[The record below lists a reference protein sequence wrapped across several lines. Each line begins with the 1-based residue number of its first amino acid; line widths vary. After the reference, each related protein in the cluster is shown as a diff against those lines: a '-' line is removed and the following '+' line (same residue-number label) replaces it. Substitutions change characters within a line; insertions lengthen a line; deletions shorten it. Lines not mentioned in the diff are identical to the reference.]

1 MNSQID
7 FVNEKTRSG
16 LFKMT
21 IPLIVAMM
29 LNMAYNLVDSLW
41 IGNLLG
47 ENAMA
52 ALTSSTPIILLLTS
66 IGMGAA
72 NGLSIVLSQAIGAND
87 NTKTKSIL
95 STSLISYVVFCIVL
109 TVICECSLDRIL
121 NLLHTP
127 SEIFSMAKEYL
138 SVYLLGFLPVY
149 LYLYFT
155 AVLRSYGNTIFQVIA
170 ILFCTILNVILDPIF
185 IHLIGFSG
193 AAIAT
198 ILSQSIALILMVGYI
213 MKKKLFHF
221 SISLFDWT
229 QEKVL
234 LRKAL
239 PSVIQQSI
247 PPLSTSVLTSI
258 VSSFGV
264 TSIAAYGI
272 TGKLETVLFYPAMAL
287 NMAIT
292 TIVGQCIGAKRPDR
306 AKDYIKTSL
315 IYGTG
320 LLVILSALVV
330 AFAGNLSNLFLNST
344 DTAAIVKSYFLI
356 VSIGYILYT
365 VTSSFM
371 GAING
376 LGKPG
381 MGMYLMIFYYIIV
394 RMPLSYLLSHTYLA
408 LNGVWWA
415 VLISHVV
422 AVISAAVLFNLLFFK
437 VEIPEYGDKQIV

>member
-1 MNSQID
+1 MHSQID
-7 FVNEKTRSG
+7 FMNEKTRNG

-66 IGMGAA
+66 IGMGAT
-72 NGLSIVLSQAIGAND
+72 NGLVILLSQAIGAKD
-87 NTKTKSIL
+87 NAKTKRIL
-95 STSLISYVVFCIVL
+95 STSLTSTVVLCITL
-109 TVICECSLDRIL
+109 TIFCECSLDGIL
-121 NLLHTP
+121 NLLYTP
-127 SEIFSMAKEYL
+127 AEIFSMAKDYL
-138 SVYLLGFLPVY
+138 SLYLLGFLPVF

-170 ILFCTILNVILDPIF
+170 ILLCTILNVILDPIF
-185 IHLIGFSG
+185 IHIIGFSG

-198 ILSQSIALILMVGYI
+198 ILSQSIALLLMIGYI

-221 SISLFDWT
+221 NIALFAWAEAKTLLCKSFPSI
-229 QEKVL
+229 
-234 LRKAL
+234 
-239 PSVIQQSI
+239 IQQSI

-258 VSSFGV
+258 VSRFGV
-264 TSIAAYGI
+264 TAIAAYGI

-287 NMAIT
+287 NMAVT
-292 TIVGQCIGAKRPDR
+292 TIVGQCIGAKRLDL
-306 AKDYIKTSL
+306 AKEYLKTSL

-320 LLVILSALVV
+320 LLLVLSTLIVL
-330 AFAGNLSNLFLNST
+330 FSGNLSYLFLNSE
-344 DTAAIVKSYFLI
+344 DTATIVRTYFLI

-365 VTSSFM
+365 VTSCFM
-371 GAING
+371 GSING

-381 MGMYLMIFYYIIV
+381 IGMYLMIFYYLII
-394 RMPLSYLLSHTYLA
+394 RMPLAYLLSHTYLA

-415 VLISHVV
+415 ILISHVV
-422 AVISAAVLFNLLFFK
+422 AAVSATILFHFLSLKMKRN
-437 VEIPEYGDKQIV
+437 EQII

>member
-21 IPLIVAMM
+21 VPLIVAMM

-52 ALTSSTPIILLLTS
+52 ALTSSTPIILILTS
-66 IGMGAA
+66 IGMGAT
-72 NGLSIVLSQAIGAND
+72 NGLAILLSQAIGAKD
-87 NTKTKSIL
+87 NTRTQRIL
-95 STSLISYVVFCIVL
+95 STSLISTVALCIAL
-109 TVICECSLDRIL
+109 TLICECSLDGIL

-127 SEIFSMAKEYL
+127 SEIFSMAKDYL
-138 SVYLLGFLPVY
+138 SIYLLGFLPVF

-155 AVLRSYGNTIFQVIA
+155 AILRSYGNTIFQVIA
-170 ILFCTILNVILDPIF
+170 ILLCTLLNVILDPIF
-185 IHLIGFSG
+185 IHIMGFSG

-198 ILSQSIALILMVGYI
+198 ILSQSIALILMVAYI

-221 SISLFDWT
+221 NISLFAWPEAKT
-229 QEKVL
+229 L
-234 LRKAL
+234 LYKSL
-239 PSVIQQSI
+239 PSIIQQSI

-264 TSIAAYGI
+264 TAIASYGI

-292 TIVGQCIGAKRPDR
+292 TIVGQCIGAKRLDR
-306 AKDYIKTSL
+306 AKDYLKTAL

-320 LLVILSALVV
+320 LLIILSTFVV
-330 AFAGNLSNLFLNST
+330 AFARNLSLLFLNSA
-344 DTAAIVKSYFLI
+344 DAATIVRTYFFI

-365 VTSSFM
+365 VTNCFM

-376 LGKPG
+376 LGKPSI
-381 MGMYLMIFYYIIV
+381 GMYLMIFYYIIV
-394 RMPLSYLLSHTYLA
+394 RMPLAYLLSHTYLA
-408 LNGVWWA
+408 LNGVWCA
-415 VLISHVV
+415 ILISHVV
-422 AVISAAVLFNLLFFK
+422 ATVSAVILFNFLCLK
-437 VEIPEYGDKQIV
+437 MEKANQII